1 MQLDAG
7 RAAVT
12 GAIAPLND
20 FNLWVRDSFLV
31 IVLLVLGAIL
41 LTRLAGWVR
50 DKIMAHIDARA
61 TETDELVRSEG
72 AKHRQVVAQVVTWS
86 ALAVIYVVTA
96 VRIVQELGVPL
107 AGLVAPAALLS
118 AALGFGLQRFVQDI
132 GAGFFI
138 TGERQYGFGDVVT
151 IATAGVTQPVTGTV
165 EDVTLRVTRLRTV
178 SGEVIT
184 TPNGQIIQV
193 TNLSRDWARAVIDV
207 PVPAAVDVSHV
218 TDILRQVGEEAYS
231 DDRLRKMMLDPPTV
245 MSTRSRCAWWRGRS
259 RAFSS
264 RSAASSGRGSP
275 RPSAVKASSS
285 PPSSTP
291 AAPPGAPHE
300 LQGQAPPHVDPGADR
315 AVHRRVCPLPV
326 GARTPGHGIAR
337 AGPQPNGD
345 APART
350 NANPHPHAAAYEP
363 FAHAVAD
370 QPVTVPDAVRAG
382 RLAVDGIAASE
393 RAGISRAVGDVGP
406 AVRPAG

>member
-12 GAIAPLND
+12 GAIAPLAD
-20 FNLWVRDSFLV
+20 ASRWLPADVSRWLRGNLLV
-31 IVLLVLGAIL
+31 IVLLVLGAVL

-50 DKIMAHIDARA
+50 DKIMAHIEARA

-86 ALAVIYVVTA
+86 ALALIYVVTA
-96 VRIVQELGVPL
+96 VLVVKQLGVPV

-151 IATAGVTQPVTGTV
+151 IATTGVTQPVTGTV

-207 PVPAAVDVSHV
+207 PVPASVDVSHV
-218 TDILRQVGEEAYS
+218 TDILRRVGEEAYG

-245 MSTRSRCAWWRGRS
+245 MGVEKIEVGT
-259 RAFSS
+259 FSV
-264 RSAASSGRGSP
+264 RM
-275 RPSAVKASSS
+275 V
-285 PPSSTP
+285 
-291 AAPPGAPHE
+291 
-300 LQGQAPPHVDPGADR
+300 
-315 AVHRRVCPLPV
+315 
-326 GARTPGHGIAR
+326 ARTLPGIQFEVGRELRAR
-337 AGPQPNGD
+337 
-345 APART
+345 
-350 NANPHPHAAAYEP
+350 
-363 FAHAVAD
+363 VASAFR
-370 QPVTVPDAVRAG
+370 Q
-382 RLAVDGIAASE
+382 DGIIVSAELDTGRATGGAS
-393 RAGISRAVGDVGP
+393 
-406 AVRPAG
+406 